1 MAGYDIGMSGIR
13 AAQKALNVIGN
24 NLANAATPGYHRQE
38 VDLRPAEDSYMSGVM
53 TGQGVDF
60 AGIQR
65 QIDAFLE
72 AQLLQYNSSLSAM
85 SRKLD
90 ALRVVESGMGE
101 LSLSSISESLDN
113 FYASL
118 SDLSLRPQDVNYQTS
133 VTASAETLTSQLRNL
148 ASIVHSLQDSL
159 YTEAQ
164 EVVDKV
170 NQLAVQVAK
179 MNQEIFSL
187 QVQGQECGNLMDQRD
202 LLIGQMGEYIDI
214 RTVQRDCGVVDVAV
228 SDIPIVIGSNVCAIR
243 LGLTEEGGQTKLGI
257 AAEGTEQLDTELQNG
272 TLGAICELRNS
283 TLADFLDK
291 LDKLAVS
298 LISEINRLHVQGIS
312 SNGSFTSLTGW
323 TMTESSVADFV
334 PPVTAGTIYVRVID
348 PDGVSTR
355 YAVSVDET
363 STLESVAADLASI
376 PGLDGATGLY
386 AGRLQIVANTGYQ
399 FDFLPGVLTSPT
411 TTIPSE
417 LAGAG
422 SAENQK
428 PPTIAISGQYTGT
441 ANQTYTCTVHTNP
454 PDQTLAIGNGT
465 MSLEVKDGSG
475 AVVATLQLG
484 SDYVPGTALS
494 IEEGVFITL
503 GTNGI
508 SPGYLNDGDVITI
521 EALANSD
528 TSGFLA
534 AVGINCFFSGCDAA
548 SIDVTEDIRLDAS
561 RIAVST
567 GVEGTDN
574 RNCVAMAS
582 LGDCKMAALGGMTT
596 KEYYQQLA
604 VEVGQKI
611 SVLDM
616 QSSNTEEIIRSL
628 EEQRDEASSVDVNEQ
643 ASLMIVYERMFQAM
657 AKYLNSVNDSID
669 TIMSMLS

>member
-1 MAGYDIGMSGIR
+1 MAGYDIGMSGIS
-13 AAQKALNVIGN
+13 AAQKALNIIGN

-38 VDLRPAEDSYMSGVM
+38 VDLRPAADSYMNGIM

-60 AGIQR
+60 AGIRR

-101 LSLSSISESLDN
+101 LTLSSISESLDK

-118 SDLSLRPQDVNYQTS
+118 YNLSLRPQDVNYQTS
-133 VTASAETLTSQLRNL
+133 VTASAETLTSQFRNL

-164 EVVDKV
+164 EVVDKI
-170 NQLAVQVAK
+170 NQLAVQIAQ

-187 QVQGQECGNLMDQRD
+187 QVQGQVCGNLMDQRD

-214 RTVQRDCGVVDVAV
+214 RIVQRDYGVVDVAV
-228 SDIPIVIGSNVCAIR
+228 ADIPIVIGSNVCSIR
-243 LGLTEEGGQTKLGI
+243 LGLEEGGQTRLGI
-257 AAEGTEQLDTELQNG
+257 AAEGTEQLETELQNG
-272 TLGAICELRNS
+272 TLGAICELRNH
-283 TLADFLDK
+283 TLADFLEK

-298 LISEINRLHVQGIS
+298 MISEINRLHVQGIGS
-312 SNGSFTSLTGW
+312 SGSFTSLTGW
-323 TMTESSVADFV
+323 TMTESNVADFV
-334 PPVTAGTIYVRVID
+334 PPVSAGTIYIRVID

-355 YAVSVDET
+355 HAVSVDET
-363 STLESVAADLASI
+363 STLESVAAHLASI
-376 PGLDGATGLY
+376 QGLGGATGLY

-411 TTIPSE
+411 ATE
-417 LAGAG
+417 LTGAG

-428 PPTIAISGQYTGT
+428 PPTITISGQYTGT
-441 ANQTYTCTVHTNP
+441 VNQNYTCTVHTNP
-454 PDQTLAIGNGT
+454 QGQKLAIGNGT

-494 IEEGVFITL
+494 IEEGIFITL
-503 GTNGI
+503 GTNGT

-548 SIDVTEDIRLDAS
+548 SIDVSEDIRLDAS

-616 QSSNTEEIIRSL
+616 QSRNTEEILRSL
-628 EEQRDEASSVDVNEQ
+628 EEQRDAASSVDINEQ
-643 ASLMIVYERMFQAM
+643 ASLMIVYERMFQVM
-657 AKYLNSVNDSID
+657 AKYLNSVNASID
-669 TIMSMLS
+669 TIMSILS

>member
-13 AAQKALNVIGN
+13 AAQKALNIIGN

-38 VDLRPAEDSYMSGVM
+38 VDLRPTADSYMNGVM

-72 AQLLQYNSSLSAM
+72 SQLLQYNSSLSAM

-118 SDLSLRPQDVNYQTS
+118 SNLSLRPQDVNYQTS
-133 VTASAETLTSQLRNL
+133 VTASAETLTSQFRNL
-148 ASIVHSLQDSL
+148 ASIVHNLQDSL

-164 EVVDKV
+164 EVVDKI
-170 NQLAVQVAK
+170 NQLAVQVAQ

-214 RTVQRDCGVVDVAV
+214 RTVQRDYGVVDVAV
-228 SDIPIVIGSNVCAIR
+228 ADIPVVIGSNVCAIR
-243 LGLTEEGGQTKLGI
+243 LGLIQEGGQTQLGI
-257 AAEGTEQLDTELQNG
+257 AAEGTEQVETDLQNG

-283 TLADFLDK
+283 MLADFLDK
-291 LDKLAVS
+291 LDNLAVS
-298 LISEINRLHVQGIS
+298 LISEINRLHVQGIG

-355 YAVSVDET
+355 YAVSVEET
-363 STLESVAADLASI
+363 STLESVAEDLASI
-376 PGLDGATGLY
+376 PGLDEATGLY
-386 AGRLQIVANTGYQ
+386 AGRLQIVANTGYR

-411 TTIPSE
+411 ATIPSE
-417 LAGAG
+417 LTGAG
-422 SAENQK
+422 SEENQK
-428 PPTIAISGQYTGT
+428 PPAIMISGQYTGT
-441 ANQTYTCTVHTNP
+441 VNQTYRCTVHTNP

-484 SDYVPGTALS
+484 SEYVAGTALS

-508 SPGYLNDGDVITI
+508 SPGYLNDGEVIEI
-521 EALANSD
+521 GALANSD

-574 RNCVAMAS
+574 RNCVAMAGV
-582 LGDCKMAALGGMTT
+582 GDCKIKTLGDMTM

-616 QSSNTEEIIRSL
+616 QSSNTEEIVRSL

>member
-1 MAGYDIGMSGIR
+1 MAGYDIGMSGIS
-13 AAQKALNVIGN
+13 AAQKALNIIGN

-38 VDLRPAEDSYMSGVM
+38 VDLRPAADSYMNGIM

-60 AGIQR
+60 AGIRR

-101 LSLSSISESLDN
+101 LTLSSISESLDN

-118 SDLSLRPQDVNYQTS
+118 YNLSLRPQDVNYQTS
-133 VTASAETLTSQLRNL
+133 VTASAETLTSQFRNL

-164 EVVDKV
+164 EVVDKI
-170 NQLAVQVAK
+170 NQLAVQIAQ

-187 QVQGQECGNLMDQRD
+187 QVQGQVCGNLMDQRD

-214 RTVQRDCGVVDVAV
+214 RIVQRDYGVVDVAV
-228 SDIPIVIGSNVCAIR
+228 ADIPIVIGSNVCSIR
-243 LGLTEEGGQTKLGI
+243 LGLEEGGQTRLGI
-257 AAEGTEQLDTELQNG
+257 AAAGTEQLETELKNG
-272 TLGAICELRNS
+272 TLGAICELRNH
-283 TLADFLDK
+283 TLADFLEK

-298 LISEINRLHVQGIS
+298 MISEINRLHVQGIGS
-312 SNGSFTSLTGW
+312 SGSFTSLTGW
-323 TMTESSVADFV
+323 TMTESNVADFV
-334 PPVTAGTIYVRVID
+334 PPVSAGTIYIRVID

-355 YAVSVDET
+355 YAVSVYET

-376 PGLDGATGLY
+376 RGLDGATGLY

-411 TTIPSE
+411 ATE
-417 LAGAG
+417 LTGAG

-428 PPTIAISGQYTGT
+428 PPTITISGQYTGT
-441 ANQTYTCTVHTNP
+441 VNQNYTCTVHTNP
-454 PDQTLAIGNGT
+454 PGQKLAIGNGT

-494 IEEGVFITL
+494 IEEGIFITL
-503 GTNGI
+503 GTNGT
-508 SPGYLNDGDVITI
+508 SPGYLNDGDVIMI

-548 SIDVTEDIRLDAS
+548 SIDVSEDIRLDAS

-604 VEVGQKI
+604 VEIGQKI

-616 QSSNTEEIIRSL
+616 QSRNTEEILRSL
-628 EEQRDEASSVDVNEQ
+628 EEQRDAASSVDINEQ
-643 ASLMIVYERMFQAM
+643 ASLMIVYERMFQVM